1 MLVIALT
8 GSIGMGK
15 TTAARR
21 FMAQGIPVFDA
32 DAEVH
37 KLYAGEAA
45 APIEAAFPGTAAKG
59 KVDRAALGVLLREN
73 PGTLARLEAIVHPLV
88 RARRQAFLR
97 DHARAEAEMV
107 LLEIPLLFETG
118 GEKDADVT
126 IVVSAPAQVQHA
138 RLLAREGM
146 SEAKLE
152 VLLGN
157 QMPDAE
163 KRARADYV
171 VDTDR
176 PPEETAAE
184 IDKLIESL
192 RGREG
197 GAFSRKQAPA
207 R

>member
-8 GSIGMGK
+8 GSIAMGK
-15 TTAARR
+15 TTVARR
-21 FMAQGIPVFDA
+21 FLEQGIPVFDA

-45 APIEAAFPGTAAKG
+45 APIEAAFPGTTAKG
-59 KVDRAALGVLLREN
+59 EVDRAALAAALEEN
-73 PGTLARLEAIVHPLV
+73 PGALARLEAIVHPLV
-88 RARRQAFLR
+88 RARRRAFLR
-97 DHARAEAEMV
+97 EHASAETEMAV
-107 LLEIPLLFETG
+107 LEIPLLFETG

-126 IVVSAPAQVQHA
+126 IVVTAPAEVQRSRLMA
-138 RLLAREGM
+138 RRGMNEARADLLMA
-146 SEAKLE
+146 
-152 VLLGN
+152 N

-171 VDTDR
+171 VETDR

-184 IDKLIESL
+184 IDKLIESF

-197 GAFSRKQAPA
+197 EAFSIE
-207 R
+207 

>member
-21 FMAQGIPVFDA
+21 FIAHGIPVFDA
-32 DAEVH
+32 DEEVH

-45 APIEAAFPGTAAKG
+45 APIEAAFPGATANG
-59 KVDRAALGVLLREN
+59 KVDRALLGARLAKN
-73 PGTLARLEAIVHPLV
+73 AGALARLEAIVHPLV
-88 RARRQAFLR
+88 RTRRQAFLR
-97 DHARAEAEMV
+97 DHARRKAEMAV
-107 LLEIPLLFETG
+107 LEIPLLFETG
-118 GEKDADVT
+118 GEKHADVT
-126 IVVSAPAQVQHA
+126 IVVTAPAKVQRA

-146 SEAKLE
+146 NEAKLE
-152 VLLGN
+152 LLLAN

-163 KRARADYV
+163 KRKRADYV
-171 VDTDR
+171 VDTNR
-176 PPEETAAE
+176 PREETAAE

-197 GAFSRKQAPA
+197 GAFSLE
-207 R
+207 